1 MAPSA
6 GSGMELKVHV
16 GTSDERLVGGQA
28 QFIFFPPKSVHA
40 IMIIVVCMYWGADFW
55 GFLADADCISGWAHS
70 RAPGYINFIIII

>member
-28 QFIFFPPKSVHA
+28 QFFFPSQVRMLIISVH
-40 IMIIVVCMYWGADFW
+40 VLG
-55 GFLADADCISGWAHS
+55 
-70 RAPGYINFIIII
+70 R

>member
-28 QFIFFPPKSVHA
+28 QFIFFSQVSVLYHY
-40 IMIIVVCMYWGADFW
+40 VHVLGC
-55 GFLADADCISGWAHS
+55 
-70 RAPGYINFIIII
+70 